1 MNFEDEKDYIMR
13 IIKEMYRVVFSF
25 LFGKQYEA
33 VVQEAAAKYEVSG
46 KKLDELLSMAD
57 GGEIN
62 EAENI
67 LLDGIDCR
75 DKNHVAAAVLFYQH
89 LSEMEEDFLLQSN
102 YSREE
107 VLDGMKEIMEKAGYG
122 ELTDAV
128 MKQ

>member
-13 IIKEMYRVVFSF
+13 IIKEMARVVFSF

-33 VVQEAAAKYEVSG
+33 IVQEAVEKYQVSG
-46 KKLDELLSMAD
+46 KKLDELLAMAD
-57 GGEIN
+57 CGAIN

-75 DKNHVAAAVLFYQH
+75 EKRDVAAAVLFYQH
-89 LSEMEEDFLLQSN
+89 LSEMEEDFLLRNS

-107 VLDGMKEIMEKAGYG
+107 VLDGMKGIMEKAGYG
-122 ELTDAV
+122 ELIDVV

>member
-13 IIKEMYRVVFSF
+13 MIKEMARVVFSF
-25 LFGKQYEA
+25 LFGKEYTVA
-33 VVQEAAAKYEVSG
+33 VQETKEKYEVSG
-46 KKLDELLSMAD
+46 KKLDELLAMAD

-67 LLDGIDCR
+67 LLEGIDCR
-75 DKNHVAAAVLFYQH
+75 DKNDVAAAVLFYQH
-89 LSEMEEDFLLQSN
+89 LSEMEEDFLLRNN

-107 VLDGMKEIMEKAGYG
+107 VLEGMKDIMKKAGYEG
-122 ELTDAV
+122 LSDAV

>member
-13 IIKEMYRVVFSF
+13 IIKEMARVVFSF
-25 LFGKQYEA
+25 LFGKQYTA
-33 VVQEAAAKYEVSG
+33 VVRETKDKYEVSG
-46 KKLDELLSMAD
+46 KKLGELLAMAD

-67 LLDGIDCR
+67 LLEGIDCR
-75 DKNHVAAAVLFYQH
+75 DKNDVAAAVLFYQH
-89 LSEMEEDFLLQSN
+89 LSEMEEDFLLRNN

-107 VLDGMKEIMEKAGYG
+107 VLEGMKDIMKKAGYEG
-122 ELTDAV
+122 LSDAV

>member
-13 IIKEMYRVVFSF
+13 IIKEMARVVFSF

-33 VVQEAAAKYEVSG
+33 IVQEAVEKYQVSG
-46 KKLDELLSMAD
+46 KKLDELLAMAD
-57 GGEIN
+57 CGAIN

-67 LLDGIDCR
+67 LLDGIDYREKR
-75 DKNHVAAAVLFYQH
+75 DVAAAVLFYQH
-89 LSEMEEDFLLQSN
+89 LSEMEEDFLLRNS

-107 VLDGMKEIMEKAGYG
+107 VLDGMKGIMEKAGYG
-122 ELTDAV
+122 ELIDAV

>member
-13 IIKEMYRVVFSF
+13 IIKEMARVVFSF

-33 VVQEAAAKYEVSG
+33 IVQEAAEKYEVSG
-46 KKLDELLSMAD
+46 KKLDELLAMAD
-57 GGEIN
+57 CGAIN

-67 LLDGIDCR
+67 LLDGIDYL
-75 DKNHVAAAVLFYQH
+75 DKTQVAAAVLFYQY
-89 LSEMEEDFLLQSN
+89 LSEMKEDFLLQSN

-107 VLDGMKEIMEKAGYG
+107 VLEGMKEMMEKAGYG
-122 ELTDAV
+122 ELADAV